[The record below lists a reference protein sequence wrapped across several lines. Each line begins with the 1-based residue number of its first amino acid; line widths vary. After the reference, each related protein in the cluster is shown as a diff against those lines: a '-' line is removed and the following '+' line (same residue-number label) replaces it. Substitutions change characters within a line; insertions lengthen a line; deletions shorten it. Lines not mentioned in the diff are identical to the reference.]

1 VIHAHHGVHV
11 FPDRNAQGVRE
22 GQNLYSVRFEA
33 AELWGENAAGRSAV
47 YVDLWE
53 DYLESV

>member
-1 VIHAHHGVHV
+1 V
-11 FPDRNAQGVRE
+11 FADRNAQGVRE
-22 GQNLYSVRFEA
+22 GRNLYSVRFEA
-33 AELWGENAAGRSAV
+33 AALWGESAAARSAV